1 MKVYDAKGLLVG
13 RLATR
18 VAKDALLG
26 EKVAVINCAEAVVSG
41 KKSVIQ
47 KESKQK
53 HDRRGYPGKANKRP
67 RLADRYV
74 RRVIRG
80 MLPWTTTRG
89 KEAFKRVMCYVTV
102 PSEIKVEDA
111 IKITDAKS
119 SKLPLGKYQTVKEI
133 IKSLGGKV

>member
-1 MKVYDAKGLLVG
+1 MKVYDAKGSLVG
-13 RLATR
+13 RLASR

-26 EKVAVINCAEAVVSG
+26 ETVAVINCGEAVVSG

-89 KEAFKRVMCYVTV
+89 KDAFKRIMCHVGS
-102 PSEIKVEDA
+102 PDSIKTDN
-111 IKITDAKS
+111 IITLADSNK
-119 SKLPLGKYQTVKEI
+119 SKLPLGKYQTVREI
-133 IKSLGGKV
+133 MKSLGGKV